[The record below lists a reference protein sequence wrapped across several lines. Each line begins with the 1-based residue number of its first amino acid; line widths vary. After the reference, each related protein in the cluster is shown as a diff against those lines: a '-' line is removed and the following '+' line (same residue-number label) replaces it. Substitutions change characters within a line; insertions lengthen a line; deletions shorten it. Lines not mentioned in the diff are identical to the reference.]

1 MRSSH
6 DNPGP
11 AGDALLEVPAQHSQS
26 STDNDGQPVS
36 RRSTASSTSDLEP
49 LTDSDYEYDFPPTG
63 VIIHVEG
70 TPLNNQP
77 EIQESDSELVRIFKP
92 NALASQLTTA

>member
-6 DNPGP
+6 DSPGP

-63 VIIHVEG
+63 VIIHIEG

-77 EIQESDSELVRIFKP
+77 QIQESDSELVRIFKP
-92 NALASQLTTA
+92 DSLTSQVTTA